1 MRFAVLKEIFRVIDY
16 VPMPLDIFISR
27 VVCMHINNKG
37 NNAPLSRGGATN
49 SSLIEFEK
57 RSQDFILI
65 KN

>member
-37 NNAPLSRGGATN
+37 NDAPLSRATD
-49 SSLIEFEK
+49 SSRIESKNEVK
-57 RSQDFILI
+57 DFILI

>member
-37 NNAPLSRGGATN
+37 NDAPLSRARQILRE
-49 SSLIEFEK
+49 SSRKTKSRTL
-57 RSQDFILI
+57 SS
-65 KN
+65 

>member
-37 NNAPLSRGGATN
+37 NDAPLSRGATD
-49 SSLIEFEK
+49 SSRIESKNEVK
-57 RSQDFILI
+57 DFILI